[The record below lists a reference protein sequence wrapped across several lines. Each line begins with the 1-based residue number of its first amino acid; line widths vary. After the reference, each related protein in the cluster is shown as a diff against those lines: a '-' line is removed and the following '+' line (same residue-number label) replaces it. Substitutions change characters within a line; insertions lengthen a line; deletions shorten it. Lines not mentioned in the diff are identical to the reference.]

1 MPATVNRRFTEAL
14 GKVIFYLSVE
24 VGNPKFLVAV
34 MCSNALLNSFL
45 FPVAADYNDYR
56 RDLQVVISDNWEQET
71 DLLK

>member
-14 GKVIFYLSVE
+14 GKVWVRIDSIFYLSVE

-56 RDLQVVISDNWEQET
+56 RDLQVVISDN
-71 DLLK
+71 